1 MVLDGL
7 LLFSS
12 DELCEYQM
20 RRDIRIGEGRKRNRD
35 YVPIRIVIRAIS
47 PTPYTQRGRS
57 GRRGETIY
65 ASGRRLFIRFRSKVI
80 AGFRVA
86 CSRASR
92 GWVNSSDSVVCT
104 EHSRGIDNSH
114 DRRDESAGITLR
126 NEFASVNLARI
137 SQTHDTHIEPAMRPT
152 NCTLATHGNFL
163 LLPPL
168 SCNYY
173 IGVKSIYTSRI

>member
-1 MVLDGL
+1 MRI
-7 LLFSS
+7 S
-12 DELCEYQM
+12 DATRHTYW
-20 RRDIRIGEGRKRNRD
+20 GRKETKSRLRPDSNRD
-35 YVPIRIVIRAIS
+35 SRNFANTIHRERE
-47 PTPYTQRGRS
+47 RERS

-126 NEFASVNLARI
+126 DEFASVNLARI
-137 SQTHDTHIEPAMRPT
+137 SQTHDIS
-152 NCTLATHGNFL
+152 
-163 LLPPL
+163 L
-168 SCNYY
+168 SNQRC
-173 IGVKSIYTSRI
+173 VQ

>member
-1 MVLDGL
+1 MRI
-7 LLFSS
+7 S
-12 DELCEYQM
+12 DATRYTY
-20 RRDIRIGEGRKRNRD
+20 RGRKETKSRLRPDSNRD
-35 YVPIRIVIRAIS
+35 SRNFANTIH
-47 PTPYTQRGRS
+47 TERGRS

-126 NEFASVNLARI
+126 DEFASVNLARI
-137 SQTHDTHIEPAMRPT
+137 SQTHDTHTAIEPAMRPT
-152 NCTLATHGNFL
+152 NYTLAMEIFFF
-163 LLPPL
+163 
-168 SCNYY
+168 
-173 IGVKSIYTSRI
+173 TS

>member
-1 MVLDGL
+1 MNYANIRCDATYVSGKEGNEIEITSRFESWFAQFRQHHTHREGGVGEEAK
-7 LLFSS
+7 LF
-12 DELCEYQM
+12 M
-20 RRDIRIGEGRKRNRD
+20 
-35 YVPIRIVIRAIS
+35 
-47 PTPYTQRGRS
+47 
-57 GRRGETIY
+57 
-65 ASGRRLFIRFRSKVI
+65 RRLFIRFHSKVI

-126 NEFASVNLARI
+126 DEFASVNLARI

>member
-1 MVLDGL
+1 MRI
-7 LLFSS
+7 S
-12 DELCEYQM
+12 DATRHTYW
-20 RRDIRIGEGRKRNRD
+20 GRKETKSRLRPDSNRD
-35 YVPIRIVIRAIS
+35 SRNFANTIHRERE
-47 PTPYTQRGRS
+47 RERS

-126 NEFASVNLARI
+126 DEFASVNLARI
-137 SQTHDTHIEPAMRPT
+137 SQTYDTHIEPAMRPT